1 MQLEQIMGK
10 EIQKNLNTQ
19 LLLLKSWEQKQGTPH
34 AKAPP
39 KGLAGHLSHPSG
51 STPGLIPPTLAPYKE
66 PAPPAPTRERASQGT
81 SYLLSLPSA
90 AAGAPSKVLLEVF
103 AWLLIHFY

>member
-66 PAPPAPTRERASQGT
+66 PAPPAPTRLKQTLIYFLRVLPLLDTSQKQT
-81 SYLLSLPSA
+81 YMICSLSRLDS
-90 AAGAPSKVLLEVF
+90 F
-103 AWLLIHFY
+103 T